1 MKVVELFVDAYTMME
16 MLMYVN
22 RALQM
27 LGRGRR
33 TTRKNFCPDHAHVVE
48 LHTATRYERGGWG
61 WNPSMGT
68 KI

>member
-1 MKVVELFVDAYTMME
+1 MELFVDAYTMME

-22 RALQM
+22 RALLM

-33 TTRKNFCPDHAHVVE
+33 TTRKNFCLDHALVAQLDLERIATNDKVV
-48 LHTATRYERGGWG
+48 G

-68 KI
+68 NK